1 MYIISP
7 DLANSLKSPFYQNW
21 ESMLS
26 TMQPA
31 RGTIL
36 YMECASH
43 KKTLSFLWNDRTV
56 AISEEKVNFS
66 GNHQLRTCINSYI
79 WYERNGVSHCTMP
92 TSVQRT
98 AIWPVFRVPGLFSHL
113 IRRMLGI
120 LPGELFD
127 TEDTS
132 EEKVLA
138 KPNPSY
144 LFSKN
149 EVHCSS
155 NPGFAHQYFP

>member
-1 MYIISP
+1 
-7 DLANSLKSPFYQNW
+7 
-21 ESMLS
+21 
-26 TMQPA
+26 
-31 RGTIL
+31 
-36 YMECASH
+36 
-43 KKTLSFLWNDRTV
+43 
-56 AISEEKVNFS
+56 
-66 GNHQLRTCINSYI
+66 
-79 WYERNGVSHCTMP
+79 MP